1 MGFRDNNFLTLPM
14 MLSPP
19 SELGSLGSYS
29 GTYMIC
35 ELQME
40 LVFVVQNCNPSAQE
54 PKEGGL
60 CFGSAWATVSENQIK

>member
-1 MGFRDNNFLTLPM
+1 M
-14 MLSPP
+14 MLSSP
-19 SELGSLGSYS
+19 SELGSLGSYP

-54 PKEGGL
+54 PKEEGL
-60 CFGSAWATVSENQIK
+60 CSGSAWATVSENQIK